1 MNKLFIIGLPRTGT
15 TSISVALLKYDFKV
29 AHTAFTKYAFELA
42 DVISD
47 APCFSDY
54 KELDALFPGSK
65 FVYLERDLEQW
76 IPSAQ
81 MLLQKMESRLH
92 PHTGVFSPVLKRS
105 FNKVFNL
112 YNSPD
117 LYSESHLK
125 NCYLKHQDE
134 VLNYFSERD
143 DLISINVSHKNSLP
157 RLIEFL
163 GLPMND
169 QASFP
174 HLNQGR
180 HVAGWKEF
188 KHPNKVNANS
198 AGLERR
204 KFFDYHS
211 EQLKKQPHSTNSF

>member
-15 TSISVALLKYDFKV
+15 TSISVALLQYNFKV

-65 FVYLERDLEQW
+65 FVYLERDLDKW

-92 PHTGVFSPVLKRS
+92 PQTGVFSPVLKRS
-105 FNKVFNL
+105 FNQVFKL
-112 YNSPD
+112 YSSPD
-117 LYSESHLK
+117 LYTEEHLK
-125 NCYLKHQDE
+125 DCYLKHKSE
-134 VLNYFSERD
+134 VLDYFTGRN
-143 DLISINVSHKNSLP
+143 DLISINISHQDSLP

-163 GLPMND
+163 GL
-169 QASFP
+169 SIEGRTLFP

-198 AGLERR
+198 AGVERR
-204 KFFDYHS
+204 KFFDYHT
-211 EQLKKQPHSTNSF
+211 EQLKIQPLSL